1 MVINLSKIDKIQFN
15 LKETELS
22 GEICYLIT
30 PKEIGIKWDQN
41 NKYLRSILVNSIGR
55 IINAGF
61 YKFVNF
67 GENLENFPVPANIEN
82 HSIIEKLD
90 GSLLTCGIYKNNII
104 HRTRGTVNAETLKN
118 GHEISYFKS
127 KYPLIWSNLNEEQS
141 FIFEWTSNNNK
152 IIIDYGAESELK
164 LIGVVNLEDYSLVNQ
179 DKLDEI
185 ALKLGVKRPKRY
197 TFNNLEELHNVVKNW
212 PANKEGICLYSP
224 CGQNIW
230 KLKSLE
236 YLKLHSFKSNLS
248 LKGILELFLSWGRPE
263 KKDFCAKIEQTFDWE
278 CLNYAK
284 LYIDEVYE
292 KYSVFQSKI
301 QEIRKFLSNL
311 NGLNRKE
318 QAKNILAFDREWASI
333 CFSLLDGKEIDDL
346 MIKKFIKL

>member
-1 MVINLSKIDKIQFN
+1 MIIDLSNIDKTQFN
-15 LKETELS
+15 LKETILS
-22 GEICYLIT
+22 GETCYLIT
-30 PKEIGIKWDQN
+30 RKEIGIKWDQN
-41 NKYLRSILVNSIGR
+41 NKYLRSVLVNSVGK

-67 GENLENFPVPANIEN
+67 GENPENFPVPTNIEN
-82 HSIIEKLD
+82 HSVIEKLD

-104 HRTRGTVNAETLKN
+104 HRTRGTVNAEILEN

-127 KYPLIWSNLNEEQS
+127 KYPLIWPNLNEEQS

-152 IIIDYGAESELK
+152 IIIDYGAEPELK
-164 LIGVVNLEDYSLVNQ
+164 LIGIVNLEDYSLFTQ
-179 DKLDEI
+179 DELDI
-185 ALKLGVKRPKRY
+185 VASKLGVKRPKRY
-197 TFNNLEELHNVVKNW
+197 TFNSLEELCETVKSW
-212 PANKEGICLYSP
+212 PSNQEGICLYSP

-263 KKDFCAKIEQTFDWE
+263 KEVFCAKIEQTLDWE

-284 LYIDEVYE
+284 PYIDEVYQ
-292 KYSVFQSKI
+292 KYYIFEDKI
-301 QEIRKFLSNL
+301 KEIRKFLSNL

-318 QAKNILAFDREWASI
+318 QAQNILAFSREWANI
-333 CFSLLDGKEIDDL
+333 CFSLLDGKEVDDL
-346 MIKKFIKL
+346 MIKKFIKF